1 VDEVGRRCAFSA
13 RKRRPASLP
22 PWEEPRMRPQRK
34 PEIVERVRR
43 CSNDIL
49 RRSEERRVRTEVASV
64 GAKVGGVE
72 GEVVAISVCI
82 VEEIMAM

>member
-1 VDEVGRRCAFSA
+1 MDEVGRRCAFSA

-64 GAKVGGVE
+64 GGVE